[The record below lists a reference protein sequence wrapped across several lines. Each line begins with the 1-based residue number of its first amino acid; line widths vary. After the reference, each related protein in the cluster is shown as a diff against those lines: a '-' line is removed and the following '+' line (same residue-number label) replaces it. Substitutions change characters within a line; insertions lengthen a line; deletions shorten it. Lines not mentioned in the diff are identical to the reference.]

1 MWRSERSARAI
12 SAILVHKSGMP
23 EWVDPCGHERCN
35 SCAGLDGPENGPL
48 PTSHAEVC
56 CLYKFARQ
64 WPSPSMLEAR
74 DGLCDSCPWNLKVQ
88 QQAMVPEL
96 AASTIHQ
103 PPQGIS
109 DAQGGSNSSWKLIIY
124 SLGFVVARCSW
135 HKETR
140 RFQFKS
146 WLNSLSCDAGII
158 PKLEEGATTPTSR
171 PARPTLKKL
180 QPRLRVGH
188 KKKNIEIRPPRFK
201 SKLWFGSYSDEE
213 LNLALDA
220 VNYYTGSNL
229 PFHYP
234 ESRLIFAARP
244 LEGIKF
250 EDVDPACDQYVQ
262 VGDEHELKYK
272 NFAHQVKKVIHSV
285 LGKQKKNPKRSQR
298 KNPQTNRCGVFATS
312 PASGS
317 ASSAVPCTS
326 GVSISSETVR
336 DKAHGSNTEASSGF
350 SPPPLFS
357 YITPP
362 GMHLHEEEVS
372 ITELIIIFGW
382 DKVFT
387 PEELMYFNPSSV
399 ASSSFRGK

>member
-1 MWRSERSARAI
+1 
-12 SAILVHKSGMP
+12 MP

-109 DAQGGSNSSWKLIIY
+109 DAQG
-124 SLGFVVARCSW
+124 
-135 HKETR
+135 
-140 RFQFKS
+140 
-146 WLNSLSCDAGII
+146 DII